1 MNADFSM
8 NRRGFLKGAAAMAAL
23 ATLSPAAGAKQASA
37 DEAAAPIVIGRAQD
51 SDNLDPV
58 TCVGNPNI
66 FIFNLILEGLVMTSD
81 DGSDIELCLAD
92 SYDVSDD
99 GCTYTFKVKEGLKF
113 SDGSPVTADDWQ
125 FTFDRAIQS
134 EDSNWHMCVEN
145 IDHVECPDDTTVIVY
160 MKTEAASTLAN
171 LCIFTL
177 GVQSKAYFESVGE
190 DRYVDGPIG
199 TGAYMIKEWK
209 RGEYLSLTANP
220 NYREEGV
227 PATSDLEFRVV
238 ADDASRQIQLQGGD
252 IDIACDLPLSTLMQ
266 LEGDANCT
274 VEAMPSTITRF
285 MSLNVENEYLSHE
298 EARQA
303 LIKATNPQ
311 EIVDV
316 ALYGYGTAIGTIFA
330 PTSKYCDHSLDP
342 VEPDIDGAKALL
354 SQAGLDGGFP
364 ISILIRS
371 GNEIEKQVA
380 MILTQQ
386 WAQIGVTVSIE
397 EVEATSYKS
406 RMYDMDFDTI
416 IDYWSDDIQDPSE
429 FMQWVFDFD
438 SASGFDT
445 NYRQPDDMVA
455 LNDACNAEIDDDKR
469 VEMYQ
474 QMQQTFRD
482 QAVWIPLFTM
492 PWPNA
497 TRSNIEGFN
506 QTPLGNFRFNEL
518 KRA

>member
-1 MNADFSM
+1 MSSDFTM
-8 NRRGFLKGAAAMAAL
+8 NRRGFLKGAAALAAL
-23 ATLSPAAGAKQASA
+23 SALAPAGALADGDASK
-37 DEAAAPIVIGRAQD
+37 PIVIGRAQD

-58 TCVGNPNI
+58 TCVGNTNI

-81 DGSDIELCLAD
+81 DGSDIELCLAE

-99 GCTYTFKVKEGLKF
+99 GLTYTFKVKEGLTF
-113 SDGSPVTADDWQ
+113 SDGSPVTAEDWQ

-145 IDHVECPDDTTVIVY
+145 LDHVECPDDTTVIVY
-160 MKTEAASTLAN
+160 MKSEAASTLAN

-177 GVQSKAYFESVGE
+177 GVQSKAYFESVGA
-190 DRYVDGPIG
+190 DRYVDGPLG

-209 RGEYLSLTANP
+209 RGEYMAMTANP
-220 NYREEGV
+220 YYREDGV
-227 PATSDLEFRVV
+227 PATADIEFRVV

-252 IDIACDLPLSTLMQ
+252 IDIAVDLPLSSLMQ
-266 LEGDANCT
+266 IESDPNC
-274 VEAMPSTITRF
+274 VVAALPSTITRF
-285 MSLNVENEYLSHE
+285 MSLNVENEYLAHD

-303 LIKATNPQ
+303 LIKATDPQ

-316 ALYGYGTAIGTIFA
+316 ALFGYGTAIGTIFA

-342 VEPDIDGAKALL
+342 VEPDIEGAKALL
-354 SQAGLDGGFP
+354 AQAGLDGGFP
-364 ISILIRS
+364 ITILMRS
-371 GNEIEKQVA
+371 GNEVDKQIA

-386 WAQIGVTVSIE
+386 WAKIGVTVSIE
-397 EVEATSYKS
+397 EIEATSYKT
-406 RMYDMDFDTI
+406 RMYAMDFDAI

-429 FMQWVFDFD
+429 FMQWIFDFD
-438 SASGFDT
+438 GASGFDT
-445 NYRQPDDMVA
+445 NFRQPDDMVA
-455 LNDACNAEIDDDKR
+455 LNDACNAETDDDKR
-469 VEMYQ
+469 VEMYH
-474 QMQQTFRD
+474 QMQQTFRE

-497 TRSNIEGFN
+497 TRADIVGFH

-518 KRA
+518 ARA